1 MKSGQYSGEP
11 GEAPT
16 NHRPENRTVANL
28 DTSANAQG
36 HDDLTGPYGRAR
48 ERANPASPR
57 ECGDSPCTEPVAP
70 GPELDELEHTVWR
83 AFLRSH
89 AQVAKRLEADL
100 VASSDLPL
108 AEFDVLFQ
116 LALAPSHRL
125 RMNELADRVLLS
137 RAGITRLVDRLVA
150 DGLVARVKCASDA
163 RGAYAVLTDL
173 GVARFDE
180 ARPGHMAGVRRYFLD
195 SFSRPELATLAEL
208 LARGEARPD

>member
-1 MKSGQYSGEP
+1 
-11 GEAPT
+11 
-16 NHRPENRTVANL
+16 VANL
-28 DTSANAQG
+28 DTRTNTQG
-36 HDDLTGPYGRAR
+36 HDDFAEPYRRAR
-48 ERANPASPR
+48 EPVNPPSPR
-57 ECGDSPCTEPVAP
+57 ECGDGPCAEPAASGAESVAPGAEPVAP
-70 GPELDELEHTVWR
+70 GPELDELEHAVWR

-100 VASSDLPL
+100 VANSDLPL

-173 GVARFDE
+173 GIARFDE
-180 ARPGHMAGVRRYFLD
+180 ARPGHMAGVRHYFLD